1 MAARWLDSKLDELVA
16 EVAALGMVIDPA
28 ARPSLAEAL
37 QERISAT
44 ARQLRISETAAR
56 RLVDHD
62 TIRGMAQ
69 ALVTQF
75 AVERPG
81 LDIAAAPAD
90 TVVSRELASLALAA
104 LAEALRIHLANT
116 NDPASAV
123 QTARQCADLFA
134 VHGTCLYAAHDDE
147 RIAITSAWLHRA
159 ARQIENAADLLDAG
173 GSLADSSDV
182 TPDDLADRF
191 RRDASLLRAS
201 SAGLE

>member
-1 MAARWLDSKLDELVA
+1 MAARWLDHKLDELVA
-16 EVAALGMVIDPA
+16 EVATLGMIIDPA

-44 ARQLRISETAAR
+44 ARQLRISQTAAR

-62 TIRGMAQ
+62 TLRGMAQ
-69 ALVTQF
+69 AVVTQF

-104 LAEALRIHLANT
+104 LAEALRVHLANT
-116 NDPASAV
+116 DDPASAV

-134 VHGTCLYAAHDDE
+134 VHGDVPVRGPQRRAGSHHIGVVAPRCPAYRECRRPARRRRHPGRQLGC
-147 RIAITSAWLHRA
+147 IAGRPC
-159 ARQIENAADLLDAG
+159 R
-173 GSLADSSDV
+173 SL
-182 TPDDLADRF
+182 P
-191 RRDASLLRAS
+191 
-201 SAGLE
+201 E